1 MLNDKLRAVIGIWSE
16 FFINHSHNILKF
28 NINNTIVQVLLDNG
42 SYIFIVEDYDFYI
55 QTMGVDVVK
64 YCRAIKKMLERR

>member
-28 NINNTIVQVLLDNG
+28 NINNTIVQVMLDNG
-42 SYIFIVEDYDFYI
+42 SYIFIVEDYDLYI

>member
-28 NINNTIVQVLLDNG
+28 NINNTIVQVSLDNG
-42 SYIFIVEDYDFYI
+42 SYIFIVEDYDLYI

>member
-1 MLNDKLRAVIGIWSE
+1 MLNDKLRAVIGIWSD

-28 NINNTIVQVLLDNG
+28 NINNTIVQVMLDNG
-42 SYIFIVEDYDFYI
+42 SYIFIVEDYDLYI

>member
-28 NINNTIVQVLLDNG
+28 NINNTIVQVFLDNG
-42 SYIFIVEDYDFYI
+42 SYIFIVEDYDLYI
-55 QTMGVDVVK
+55 QTMGADVVK